1 MDKQV
6 HRWGVCLQFD
16 TAACYIIILVITDP
30 VAYSIDSLAE
40 VSKDIPNMVVE
51 LSFLAMSGIIVMV
64 FVFAKDLNI
73 ARKGVIST
81 LLVEYS
87 FLILCSTVIYRIA
100 TDDYRIDFTPFW
112 SYAAIDAGGH
122 NDLIKENMMNVAL
135 GLSVGF
141 LLSFIM
147 NRRYWWKPVLVGF
160 VFSSVI
166 ELSQLVF
173 KRGLCEFDDIFHN
186 TLGCMI
192 GYGIGSMMIV
202 ISAKI
207 RNKEIENSENLGK

>member
-1 MDKQV
+1 M
-6 HRWGVCLQFD
+6 
-16 TAACYIIILVITDP
+16 ITDP

-40 VSKDIPNMVVE
+40 VSKDIPNAVVE
-51 LSFLAMSGIIVMV
+51 LSFLVMSGIIVMV
-64 FVFAKDLNI
+64 FAFAKDLNT

-100 TDDYRIDFTPFW
+100 TDDYKIDLTPFW

-122 NDLIKENMMNVAL
+122 DDLIKENLMNVAL
-135 GLSVGF
+135 GVPVGF

-147 NRRYWWKPVLVGF
+147 NRRSWWKVGLVGF
-160 VFSSVI
+160 FFSSVI

-173 KRGLCEFDDIFHN
+173 KRGLCEFDDVFHN
-186 TLGCMI
+186 TLGCVI
-192 GYGIGSMMIV
+192 GYGIGVMMIV
-202 ISAKI
+202 VSIQFRRLA
-207 RNKEIENSENLGK
+207 